1 MTRVV
6 RGADGR
12 MWTLRS
18 QVEWSSPAT
27 ADDFEHE
34 FSAGYVPG
42 IAMIVLVVAFI
53 VVLFVWSPA
62 DVVIPWWLVLLLIA
76 LLLFFPVRW
85 ALHRPWK
92 LVAETGEEN
101 PGEPA
106 EKWVG
111 TVRGVFHARQETAKI
126 AKSIETDALPTFEGP
141 LHPVE

>member
-18 QVEWSSPAT
+18 QMEWRSPAT

-34 FSAGYVPG
+34 FSAGYIPG
-42 IAMIVLVVAFI
+42 IAMIVLVVTFA
-53 VVLFVWSPA
+53 VVLFVWTPD
-62 DVVIPWWLVLLLIA
+62 DVVVPVWLVLILLAI
-76 LLLFFPVRW
+76 LLFFPVRW
-85 ALHRPWK
+85 LLRRPWK
-92 LVAETGEEN
+92 IVAETGEEN

-106 EKWVG
+106 EMWVG

-126 AKSIETDALPTFEGP
+126 KKSIETDALPTFEGP

>member
-18 QVEWSSPAT
+18 QVEWRPPAT

-34 FSAGYVPG
+34 FSAGHVPG
-42 IAMIVLVVAFI
+42 IALIVLVVAFV

-62 DVVIPWWLVLLLIA
+62 DVFVPWWLVLILVVII
-76 LLLFFPVRW
+76 LFFPVRW
-85 ALHRPWK
+85 VLRRPWK
-92 LVAETGEEN
+92 LVAETGDEN
-101 PGEPA
+101 PGEAA
-106 EKWVG
+106 EMWVG
-111 TVRGVFHARQETAKI
+111 TVRGFFQARQEAQKI
-126 AKSIETDALPTFEGP
+126 AKSIETDALPAFEGP

>member
-18 QVEWSSPAT
+18 QMEWSSPAT

-42 IAMIVLVVAFI
+42 IMMIVLVITFA
-53 VVLFVWSPA
+53 VVLFVWAPS
-62 DVVIPWWLVLLLIA
+62 VVYIPVWLVLILLVV
-76 LLLFFPVRW
+76 LLFFPARW
-85 ALHRPWK
+85 VLRRPWK
-92 LVAETGEEN
+92 LVAETGREN
-101 PGEPA
+101 SGEPA
-106 EKWVG
+106 EMWVG
-111 TVRGVFHARQETAKI
+111 TVRGMFRARQEAAKV
-126 AKSIETDALPTFEGP
+126 AKSIENDALPTFEGP

>member
-34 FSAGYVPG
+34 FSAGYIPG
-42 IAMIVLVVAFI
+42 VVMLVLVAVFM
-53 VVLFVWSPA
+53 VVLFVWTPS
-62 DVVIPWWLVLLLIA
+62 DVVVPGWLILILIA
-76 LLLFFPVRW
+76 IVLFFPVRW
-85 ALHRPWK
+85 VVHRPWK

-101 PGEPA
+101 PEEPA

-111 TVRGVFHARQETAKI
+111 TVRGIFEVRQQAAKV